1 MAEPDLGLANSV
13 EAFIDSLMATLEPVS
28 EAELRRDPEQLR
40 KDLAL
45 DAFNCSA
52 ALIDCDDSHSDLELE
67 AFIVA
72 LEKHFPEL
80 LPADTT
86 PADVRRAGLLK
97 GKRSWLNEPSGLFNS
112 ILAVDQTSNT
122 AYSSVYY
129 EQALRMAHTA
139 IGLDD
144 YTSRFELSG
153 VEQFRSMMLRTMKT
167 GNVESGASVAMSGS
181 PTPQKEQPE
190 DELPPERDLDDLLE
204 ELDALIGLESVKEE
218 VKLVAALLKVQKLR
232 EERGLPVPDSSRHLI
247 FVGNPGTC
255 LLYTSPSPRDA
266 TLSRMPSSA

>member
-1 MAEPDLGLANSV
+1 MAELDLGLANSV
-13 EAFIDSLMATLEPVS
+13 EAFIDSLMATLEPVADS
-28 EAELRRDPEQLR
+28 TLRRSTDQLR

-52 ALIDCDDSHSDLELE
+52 AFIDCDDSHSDLELE

-72 LEKHFPEL
+72 LEQHFPEL
-80 LPADTT
+80 LPPNTK
-86 PADVRRAGLLK
+86 PSDVRTAGIIT

-112 ILAVDQTSNT
+112 LVAADQQNGT

-153 VEQFRSMMLRTMKT
+153 VEQFRSMMLRTMKS
-167 GNVESGASVAMSGS
+167 GNVNAGASVATSGS
-181 PTPQKEQPE
+181 PTPATPPTEA
-190 DELPPERDLDDLLE
+190 ELPPQRDIDDLLE
-204 ELDALIGLESVKEE
+204 ELDGLTGLESVKEE

-232 EERGLPVPDSSRHLI
+232 AERGLPVPDSSRQKR
-247 FVGNPGTC
+247 VGWNDRP
-255 LLYTSPSPRDA
+255 
-266 TLSRMPSSA
+266 